1 MSEIREFKTESKKLL
16 DLMINSIYT
25 NHEIFLR
32 ELISNAS
39 DAIDKHHFLS
49 LTDDRLSRDVDYE
62 ILIIP
67 DKTKRTLT
75 ISDNGIGMTYD
86 ELIDS
91 LGTIAKS
98 GSKEFLEKLADE
110 NKEVDVNIIGQ
121 FGVGFY
127 SAFMVSEKV
136 IVNTRSPFS
145 NQAYSFSSTG
155 TDTYEIK
162 EIEKDTIGTTII
174 LHLRENTDDVNY
186 DDYLEHYVIRR
197 LVKKYSDYIR
207 YPIKVEVL
215 DNEYDDKGNVTK
227 TNKKLETLNSMVPI
241 WKKNKNEVTEEELNE
256 FYKTKFFD
264 FQDPLTSI
272 FINVEGNVTYTALI
286 YIPKQPPFNI
296 YSERYEKGLELY
308 TKGVLI
314 MEKNKD
320 LVPDYLRFIK
330 GVVDSSDLPLNISR
344 EMLQQTKEIERI
356 ASNLEKRILSRLENM
371 LKNERENYVEFF
383 ENYGVHIKFGVYD
396 QFGIKKDMLKDLLM
410 YKTANSDEYVTLK
423 EYVEEMPENQDYIYY
438 ASGKTKQAVL
448 AMPQMDL
455 IKKQGFDVLILTDDI
470 DEFAINVLQSYQDKP
485 FKSITQ
491 GELDLLNEEEK
502 EQIAKVE
509 EEKKDFINKL
519 KETLKDKVD
528 DVKISR
534 RLVDSP
540 VCLVSGEGVSLE
552 MEKVISSLP
561 QNDKVSAIK
570 ILEVNPH
577 HDLFKALETV
587 YNENEEE
594 LALYADLLYSQALLM
609 EGFVLENPVDF
620 ANKLSK
626 LIIKSVK

>member
-1 MSEIREFKTESKKLL
+1 MSEIREFKTESKRLL

-410 YKTANSDEYVTLK
+410 YKTANGDEYVTLK

>member
-1 MSEIREFKTESKKLL
+1 MSEIREFKTESKRLL

-371 LKNERENYVEFF
+371 LKNERENYVEF
-383 ENYGVHIKFGVYD
+383 
-396 QFGIKKDMLKDLLM
+396 LKIM
-410 YKTANSDEYVTLK
+410 V
-423 EYVEEMPENQDYIYY
+423 
-438 ASGKTKQAVL
+438 
-448 AMPQMDL
+448 
-455 IKKQGFDVLILTDDI
+455 FILSLV
-470 DEFAINVLQSYQDKP
+470 FMIN
-485 FKSITQ
+485 
-491 GELDLLNEEEK
+491 
-502 EQIAKVE
+502 
-509 EEKKDFINKL
+509 
-519 KETLKDKVD
+519 
-528 DVKISR
+528 
-534 RLVDSP
+534 
-540 VCLVSGEGVSLE
+540 
-552 MEKVISSLP
+552 
-561 QNDKVSAIK
+561 
-570 ILEVNPH
+570 
-577 HDLFKALETV
+577 
-587 YNENEEE
+587 
-594 LALYADLLYSQALLM
+594 LAL
-609 EGFVLENPVDF
+609 
-620 ANKLSK
+620 KK
-626 LIIKSVK
+626 IC

>member
-1 MSEIREFKTESKKLL
+1 MSEIREFKTESKRLL